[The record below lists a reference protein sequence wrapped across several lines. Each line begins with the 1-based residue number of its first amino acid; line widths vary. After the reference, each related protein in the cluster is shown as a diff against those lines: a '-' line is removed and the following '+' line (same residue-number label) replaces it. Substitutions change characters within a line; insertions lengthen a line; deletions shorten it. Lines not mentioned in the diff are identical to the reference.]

1 VRGAKRR
8 VWRKFHL
15 GIDVQTLKVRA
26 VEVTGSN
33 IGDPPMLPERLN
45 QIPGDQQIG
54 SVTAPSHGLQ
64 TNHCRAADGAYDTGK
79 CHDAIHCPA
88 VEAKHGWRHRPERC
102 APRLEVPGPGI
113 VAELEW
119 LSSQKSR

>member
-8 VWRKFHL
+8 VWRQIYL
-15 GIDVQTLKVRA
+15 GIDAQTLEVRA

-64 TNHCRAADGAYDTGK
+64 TNHCRA
-79 CHDAIHCPA
+79 

-102 APRLEVPGPGI
+102 ALRLMARDFDRQ
-113 VAELEW
+113 VAEVQVRIAVLNGNTA
-119 LSSQKSR
+119 LGIPVKKTVG